1 MDEKQIV
8 NPHANFFQKV
18 FFRYDVARDFV
29 CNYLPEKLVQ
39 LLDLN
44 TLELDRESFVDI
56 LLSATQSD
64 LVFKVRRKDG
74 KKLLI
79 YILFEHKSFVDRW
92 VLFQLLGYIVRISER
107 EREIHAVERK
117 NKRQANL
124 EQGLPERAGIEK
136 ECITVVLPVIMYH
149 GQKDWNVDD
158 TLSALYCSAN
168 SFVNY
173 VPEFDFEL
181 IDLSSFQD
189 YQITGNVYLRV
200 ALLVMKHYF
209 SEQFDEIFS
218 TILSLLAEHLNEG
231 ETIHFIATVTLYSSS
246 HKLRGQKWLT
256 SNVENNYI
264 KAFGE
269 KGGNVMNSISNIWI
283 EQGKKEGI
291 KVGIKVGKIE
301 ALIETIK
308 VKFNNISKPLKTI
321 LQSIKD
327 EEMLNNLHREAI
339 LCNNI
344 SEFQHSL
351 ETICGKRGRTKLT
364 H

>member
-18 FFRYDVARDFV
+18 FSRHDVARDFI
-29 CNYLPEKLVQ
+29 CNYLPEKLVKQ
-39 LLDLN
+39 LDLN

-64 LVFKVRRKDG
+64 LVFKVKRKDG

-92 VLFQLLGYIVRISER
+92 VLFQLLGYSVRISER
-107 EREIHAVERK
+107 EREIQSVERK
-117 NKRQANL
+117 KKRQANL
-124 EQGLPERAGIEK
+124 EQDLPENTGIEK

-149 GQKDWNVDD
+149 GQKDWNVDEN
-158 TLSALYCSAN
+158 LSAVYCSAD

-181 IDLSSFQD
+181 IDLSSFKD
-189 YQITGNVYLRV
+189 HQITGNVYLRV
-200 ALLVMKHYF
+200 AMLVMKHYN
-209 SEQFDEIFS
+209 SDQFDEIFS
-218 TILSLLAEHLNEG
+218 TMLSLLAEHLNEVT
-231 ETIHFIATVTLYSSS
+231 TIHFIATVTLYSSS
-246 HKLRGQKWLT
+246 HQLRGKKWLT
-256 SNVENNYI
+256 SNIENNYI

-269 KGGNVMNSISNIWI
+269 KGGNVMNTVGNIWI
-283 EQGKKEGI
+283 EQGIKEGLI
-291 KVGIKVGKIE
+291 KKAREMVLEATKIKY
-301 ALIETIK
+301 
-308 VKFNNISKPLKTI
+308 NNASQPLTSI

-327 EEMLNNLHREAI
+327 EEMLNNLHREVF

-344 SEFQHSL
+344 SEFQHKL
-351 ETICGKRGRTKLT
+351 EKIRAAEA
-364 H
+364 

>member
-1 MDEKQIV
+1 
-8 NPHANFFQKV
+8 
-18 FFRYDVARDFV
+18 
-29 CNYLPEKLVQ
+29 
-39 LLDLN
+39 
-44 TLELDRESFVDI
+44 
-56 LLSATQSD
+56 
-64 LVFKVRRKDG
+64 
-74 KKLLI
+74 
-79 YILFEHKSFVDRW
+79 
-92 VLFQLLGYIVRISER
+92 
-107 EREIHAVERK
+107 
-117 NKRQANL
+117 
-124 EQGLPERAGIEK
+124 
-136 ECITVVLPVIMYH
+136 MYH
-149 GQKDWNVDD
+149 GQKDWNVDEK
-158 TLSALYCSAN
+158 LSALYCSAN

-218 TILSLLAEHLNEG
+218 TILSLLAEHLNDG

-283 EQGKKEGI
+283 EQGKKEGLI
-291 KVGIKVGKIE
+291 NKAREMVIE
-301 ALIETIK
+301 ATKIK
-308 VKFNNISKPLKTI
+308 YNNDSKPLKEI

-327 EEMLNNLHREAI
+327 EETLNNLHREAI

-344 SEFQHSL
+344 SEFQHRL
-351 ETICGKRGRTKLT
+351 EVIRGAEA
-364 H
+364 